1 MFRIQRFNVL
11 KTATVAAVIYMV
23 VVAIFVVPF
32 VLLVAFAR
40 VAAPA
45 GVPDASAIG
54 AFGFGLFAILIYG
67 LLGWIGTPSPA
78 PSTTV
83 WPPGSAGSRS
93 RWRPSRHRPRHLPGS
108 PKDRRPG
115 PPPHRPPDLGA
126 VCPIPTRGVMG
137 EGSRSFRVSAVR
149 SNARS
154 SGGRPVAS
162 AKAARTVPNT
172 PAASIW
178 QDRRRAPSV

>member
-67 LLGWIGTPSPA
+67 LLGWIGTA
-78 PSTTV
+78 IACV
-83 WPPGSAGSRS
+83 IYNAVAGWIGGIEVEISA
-93 RWRPSRHRPRHLPGS
+93 
-108 PKDRRPG
+108 
-115 PPPHRPPDLGA
+115 
-126 VCPIPTRGVMG
+126 
-137 EGSRSFRVSAVR
+137 
-149 SNARS
+149 
-154 SGGRPVAS
+154 
-162 AKAARTVPNT
+162 
-172 PAASIW
+172 
-178 QDRRRAPSV
+178 